1 MKRGIIKWI
10 IPLLILPLFVG
21 CSTDKVEK
29 LDDSRRQLF
38 DFGWKFKLDDIE
50 DAYKVSFNDSEWR
63 NLDLPHDW
71 SIEGAPVQKNPSGN
85 DGGYFPT
92 GIGWYRKTFE
102 VPASLADK
110 NISVVFDGVY
120 MNSEVF
126 VNGKS
131 MGVYPYGYSTFYYD
145 ITSEIN
151 FGGKN
156 IIAVKVDNS
165 IQKNSRWYSGSG
177 IYRHVWIDVTDK
189 THIEQW
195 GVAITTPKINKSEA
209 LVEVKTLVNN
219 DSKTPKTIKLNT
231 DILNN
236 NSKVASHEV
245 DAFVIEA
252 NSSKEIVQQ
261 INVENPKL
269 WSIDSPNLY
278 NAVVHLTEEGQVI
291 DEVDTRFGI
300 REISFTVEEG
310 FKLNGKSI
318 IMNGGCL
325 HHDNGA
331 LGAKAYD
338 RAEYRKAELM
348 KEAGFNAVRTAHNP
362 PSEAFLDA
370 CDELGLL
377 VIDEVFDGWR
387 VAKAPQSPMD
397 YSLHFDE
404 WWEKDVNAM
413 VKRDINHPSIIMWST
428 GNEVIERTEPQAV
441 STAKMLSDAVKKI
454 DTSRPIT
461 SAMTS
466 WGQGWEIFDP
476 LFAVHDV
483 GSYNYQ
489 LHHAESDHKRVPDRI
504 LLQSESYPRD
514 AFENWYLVDKNSYIV
529 GDFVWTA
536 MDYLGEAGIGGYY
549 YPEEDVAE
557 HFQND
562 RFPWYGAYC
571 GDIDLAGWRKPISHY
586 RSMLWNNNEKLYMA
600 VQEPNPDSGEIRL
613 TGWAVWPTWE
623 SWTWPGFEGKD
634 IKVDIYSKYPA
645 VRLYLNDE
653 LIGEKI
659 TGKEEKYKAVFDL
672 KYTLGV
678 IRAVGVVDGNE
689 VESTEISTASEVSKI
704 ALEADRDLLKADG
717 QDLSYVTVSLLDE
730 NGIVQPRQDM
740 ELTFNI
746 KGNAEIVGV
755 TNANLKDIEIE
766 SLSSR
771 KTWNGKL
778 LLIIKSE
785 KKAGNA
791 VLTVKGEDLADSQL
805 TINIK

>member
-38 DFGWKFKLDDIE
+38 DFGWKFKLDDVG
-50 DAYKVSFNDSEWR
+50 DACQLSFNDSQWR
-63 NLDLPHDW
+63 DIDLPHDW
-71 SIEGAPVQKNPSGN
+71 SIESAPVQENPSGN

-110 NISVVFDGVY
+110 KISVVFDGVY

-151 FGGKN
+151 FGGEN

-195 GVAITTPKINKSEA
+195 GVAITTPKINESEA

-219 DSKTPKTIKLNT
+219 DSETQKSIKLNT

-269 WSIDSPNLY
+269 WSTDSPNLY

-300 REISFTVEEG
+300 REISFTVDEG

-348 KEAGFNAVRTAHNP
+348 KDAGFNAVRTAHNP

-454 DTSRPIT
+454 DTSRPVT

-489 LHHAESDHKRVPDRI
+489 LHHAENDHKRVPDRI

-586 RSMLWNNNEKLYMA
+586 RSMLWNDNEKLYMA

-653 LIGEKI
+653 LIGEKR
-659 TGKEEKYKAVFDL
+659 TGKDEKYKAVFDL
-672 KYTLGV
+672 KYTPGV
-678 IRAVGVVDGNE
+678 IKAVGVVDGNE
-689 VESTEISTASEVSKI
+689 VESTEIKTASEVATI
-704 ALEADRDLLKADG
+704 ALEADRDQLKADG

-746 KGNAEIVGV
+746 KGNAKIVGV

-766 SLSSR
+766 SFSSR

-791 VLTVKGEDLADSQL
+791 VLTVKGEGLADSQL